1 MSRIKIFQHPNP
13 SVFYGQIDDAT
24 VMDLKANFR
33 IASGHPSGPV
43 LEYYGLK
50 AIISQNDAIAL
61 NNICIK

>member
-24 VMDLKANFR
+24 VMDLKDNFR

-43 LEYYGLK
+43 L
-50 AIISQNDAIAL
+50 
-61 NNICIK
+61 NIMDSKLLSPKTMQ